1 MTRSTPTASRC
12 STTGRRRSTPGAGA
26 SGSGDRR
33 GHGARRHLQR
43 RGRRAGLSR
52 RDHRRKEPVRG
63 AKYVFDAWILP
74 ELGTIQLEKLTLD
87 RLTRCAT
94 SWTQPKRV
102 RSKRTAAE
110 PPPARLPTTRMPAAP
125 AQGHRQ
131 PHPDHAEGGAQPG
144 LSRRPGLLRQRPRR
158 WCRRRCS
165 PAAAT
170 PNSPA

>member
-1 MTRSTPTASRC
+1 MVREGTYSVADAVQDYLAEIFAEKSPA
-12 STTGRRRSTPGAGA
+12 A
-26 SGSGDRR
+26 
-33 GHGARRHLQR
+33 
-43 RGRRAGLSR
+43 
-52 RDHRRKEPVRG
+52 VRG